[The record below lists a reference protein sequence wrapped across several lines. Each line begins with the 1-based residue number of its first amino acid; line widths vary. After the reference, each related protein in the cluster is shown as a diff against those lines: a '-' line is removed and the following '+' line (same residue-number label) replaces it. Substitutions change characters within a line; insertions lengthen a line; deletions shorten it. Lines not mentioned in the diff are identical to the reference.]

1 MNASIHVCTCL
12 CTCVCMQKSVC
23 ILLMHFHPYFEGHFL
38 SSESYF
44 TSLSLFFPLL
54 PGSTPWCWGWG
65 PEYLCMLDKPSTTGL
80 CLLSCCFSLK
90 LVGFFLLIPLYTHVL
105 LSLSTR
111 LRNTHFLPHH
121 CTVSLSLLSSAYP
134 FTESV
139 FILTENL
146 T

>member
-12 CTCVCMQKSVC
+12 CTCVCMQKSVY
-23 ILLMHFHPYFEGHFL
+23 ILFMHFHPYFEGHFL

-54 PGSTPWCWGWG
+54 PGSTPWCWGWD

-90 LVGFFLLIPLYTHVL
+90 LVGFFVHPSVYPCAAQFIHKTPKHTFLTSPLYSL
-105 LSLSTR
+105 FKLIILSLSI
-111 LRNTHFLPHH
+111 H
-121 CTVSLSLLSSAYP
+121 
-134 FTESV
+134 
-139 FILTENL
+139 
-146 T
+146 